1 MAKKKKKKTL
11 TVAPRGFGSKN
22 LDSELRKAESR
33 IVHECWGEAYQILT
47 GLAQDYPKE
56 KRIWAY
62 LTEVCLELD
71 NIQGYQRA
79 CEHWLELEPNNSDVL
94 YALGSSYMVN
104 HHPLLAL
111 RAFRRALAC
120 QPDHEYSEEAKKT
133 IPALETFAEEIKAN
147 FEPAPD
153 DWWDLAILHEQ
164 AQAYLEEGEYA
175 KARDAELQVLER
187 RPEFLPSRNNLSLNY
202 WVEGDAARAIAT
214 AKSILE
220 TDPGNIHAL
229 ANLVRFL
236 AQLGDNV
243 AAQSYA
249 DRLKTIDDPDAWN
262 PWTKKV
268 EALSYLGDDA
278 GVVEIYEQ
286 WQASDPD
293 NEIIDALFHHLV
305 AVALARLDQPKA
317 ARAQWKIAL
326 ELSPGMTIAEQ
337 NLNELML
344 PVSHQHGAWPF
355 SFTDWL
361 PPQAV
366 KDFQEVLGS
375 LTRTQKSG
383 KLQKT
388 LQTFFDQHPK
398 FMKQIPR
405 ILERGGPE
413 GQPFMVAL
421 AEVCQDSEFV
431 ATIQDFA
438 LGQNGTDQLR
448 NQAIMSLHK
457 AGLLGQKNIRM
468 WLTGEWQEIKLLGYE
483 LYDEPDEGKHSKKVT
498 AWLAEATH
506 LLHEYSKEAA
516 LEAEELLQ
524 KALAVEPDAPDLL
537 HNLAAAYLLMDRKQE
552 GEALIRD
559 VHQRFPDYLFG
570 CTSLARFEIRDRNFE
585 AAEALLQPLLDHNR
599 FHYSEFRAL
608 MGSQVE
614 LAMAKKDRKA
624 AKMWLQMWAK
634 FDPESPQLEYWT
646 ERLDIFP
653 EL

>member
-1 MAKKKKKKTL
+1 MAKKKKKTL

-33 IVHECWGEAYQILT
+33 IVQERWGEAYQILT
-47 GLAQDYPKE
+47 GLAQDYPQE
-56 KRIWAY
+56 KHIWVY

-79 CEHWLELEPNNSDVL
+79 CEHWLELEPNNGDVL
-94 YALGSSYMVN
+94 YALGSSYLVN
-104 HHPLLAL
+104 RHPLLAL
-111 RAFRRALAC
+111 RAFRRALVC
-120 QPDHEYSEEAKKT
+120 QPDHEYSEEARKS
-133 IPALETFAEEIKAN
+133 IPTLETFAEEIKAN
-147 FEPAPD
+147 FEPVTE

-175 KARDAELQVLER
+175 KARNAELQVLER
-187 RPEFLPSRNNLSLNY
+187 RPDFLPSRNNLSLNY
-202 WVEGDAARAIAT
+202 WVEGDAERAIAT
-214 AKSILE
+214 AKAILD
-220 TDPGNIHAL
+220 TDSDNIHAL
-229 ANLVRFL
+229 SNLVRFL
-236 AQLGDNV
+236 AQMGDH
-243 AAQSYA
+243 ATAQSYV
-249 DRLKTIDDPDAWN
+249 DRLKNIDAPDAWN

-268 EALSYLGDDA
+268 EALSYLSDDA

-286 WQASDPD
+286 WQAADPE
-293 NEIIDALFHHLV
+293 NEIVDALFHHFV
-305 AVALARLDQPKA
+305 AVALARLDQRKA

-337 NLNELML
+337 NLDELML
-344 PVSHQHGAWPF
+344 PIGHRHGAWPF

-361 PPQAV
+361 PPQTV
-366 KDFQEVLGS
+366 KDFQAVLGA
-375 LTRTQKSG
+375 LTRTNKSG

-398 FMKQIPR
+398 FIKQVPQ
-405 ILERGGPE
+405 ILERGGLE
-413 GQPFMVAL
+413 GQSFMVAL
-421 AEVCQDSEFV
+421 AEAYQESEFI
-431 ATIQDFA
+431 AAIKDFA

-448 NQAIMSLHK
+448 NQALMSLHK
-457 AGLLGQKNIRM
+457 AGLLGQKNVRM

-483 LYDEPDEGKHSKKVT
+483 LYDEPDKGKHSKKVA
-498 AWLAEATH
+498 AWLSEATY
-506 LLHEYSKEAA
+506 LLHEDSKEAA

-552 GEALIRD
+552 GEDLIRD
-559 VHQRFPDYLFG
+559 IHRRFPDYLFG

-585 AAEALLQPLLDHNR
+585 TAEALLKPLLDHDR

-608 MGSQVE
+608 MGVQVE

-624 AKMWLQMWAK
+624 AKMWLDLWEKA
-634 FDPESPQLEYWT
+634 DPDSPQIEYWAN
-646 ERLDIFP
+646 RVDIFP